1 MTITGMAAPFFPL
14 PAQPPMEIEVQY
26 CDNNLVPLGEI
37 QWATIDAT
45 LNYNSVGSW
54 SILAPY
60 NKGLWDAMMA
70 GDFIVLVNW
79 RGLFTFG
86 GKCET
91 PTYQSQIPGATSG
104 ATAGSFNG
112 GEFITLAGADFLQP
126 IANRLAYPDPTK
138 VWNQQLQGNGD
149 IVGGTPLET
158 AIKWYV
164 NRNIGT
170 TTIPI
175 IGGKPAANIPPAIPS
190 RQHPLLVVGPDRS
203 SGPVV
208 NYQVNFGVSSL
219 NLLDVV
225 RALIGQAYPNYTP
238 GQGMVLNCGLNPNN
252 PRQLLFEVSA
262 PVNKTNVL
270 FSEEMGNLTSILFSL
285 TDPTCTNACVRGTAV
300 NQFIEV
306 PGNNVT
312 PWNKIEVFQDGNSDD
327 TNKNLTTLANN
338 MLVDGTFGPVLTAT
352 VTDTPYC
359 VYGRDYS
366 LGDLV
371 TIEVRPGVTYNDII
385 SSVTL
390 TADPSAT
397 PILSVLPIVGNSTN
411 PTASSQTVNKQLV
424 NQIKYLEKRLAQMGK

>member
-1 MTITGMAAPFFPL
+1 
-14 PAQPPMEIEVQY
+14 
-26 CDNNLVPLGEI
+26 
-37 QWATIDAT
+37 
-45 LNYNSVGSW
+45 
-54 SILAPY
+54 
-60 NKGLWDAMMA
+60 
-70 GDFIVLVNW
+70 
-79 RGLFTFG
+79 
-86 GKCET
+86 
-91 PTYQSQIPGATSG
+91 
-104 ATAGSFNG
+104 
-112 GEFITLAGADFLQP
+112 
-126 IANRLAYPDPTK
+126 
-138 VWNQQLQGNGD
+138 
-149 IVGGTPLET
+149 
-158 AIKWYV
+158 
-164 NRNIGT
+164 
-170 TTIPI
+170 
-175 IGGKPAANIPPAIPS
+175 
-190 RQHPLLVVGPDRS
+190 
-203 SGPVV
+203 
-208 NYQVNFGVSSL
+208 
-219 NLLDVV
+219 
-225 RALIGQAYPNYTP
+225 
-238 GQGMVLNCGLNPNN
+238 MVLNCGLNPNN
-252 PRQLLFEVSA
+252 LRQLLFEVSA

-270 FSEEMGNLTSILFSL
+270 FSEEMGNLTSVLFSL

-352 VTDTPYC
+352 VTDTSYC